1 MGTGPDCCQ
10 TKELYLTSRM
20 RDAPAFS
27 MALGSSMARAI
38 VTPSLMTLG
47 APNSS
52 STTLRPEPTLPHS
65 LGPGNSCTAQK
76 TKRERDMLH
85 IERIVDKRKLSIEY
99 VCLPRGPSVTPT
111 ASANL
116 SIPA

>member
-1 MGTGPDCCQ
+1 MRCEECSWAQDLIVVKQ
-10 TKELYLTSRM
+10 KELYLTSRM

-65 LGPGNSCTAQK
+65 LGPGNSCSYCPENQ
-76 TKRERDMLH
+76 
-85 IERIVDKRKLSIEY
+85 KRKRY
-99 VCLPRGPSVTPT
+99 
-111 ASANL
+111 ASH
-116 SIPA
+116 